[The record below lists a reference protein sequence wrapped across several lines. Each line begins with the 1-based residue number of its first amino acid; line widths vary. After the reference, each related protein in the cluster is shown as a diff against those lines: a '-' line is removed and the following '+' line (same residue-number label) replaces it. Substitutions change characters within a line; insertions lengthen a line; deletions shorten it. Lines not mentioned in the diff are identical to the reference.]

1 MSDLLALLG
10 TALVAWG
17 LFLTYPPLAVVWLG
31 LALIALAYLVEAA
44 RVDHRPP
51 PG

>member
-1 MSDLLALLG
+1 MTDLLALSG
-10 TALVAWG
+10 VSLVAAG
-17 LFLTYPPLAVVWLG
+17 AFLVYPPLALVVLG
-31 LALIALAYLVEAA
+31 IAALALAYLLEVA